1 MSEARKKRFQNL
13 SFQRLLPNL
22 ATVMAMCVGL
32 TSIRFALQ
40 GNFKMAAAAIFVAGI
55 LDAMDGRL
63 ARLLGAESE
72 FGAELDSLSDF
83 VSFGVAPALVLYIF
97 SLNHWQGFGWA
108 TCLFFS
114 VCMGLRL
121 ARFNISSRQ
130 PERPIWSGRFFTG
143 VPAPAGAMIALFPL
157 TLSFAF
163 QAPFFKSPFLSSFF
177 IVLAGS
183 LMVSRLPTLSF
194 KTVNI
199 PRTFLFPL
207 LVVFGLAFAALFSAP
222 WEVLSIIIFGYL
234 VTIPIS
240 FFSFKKFISTH
251 VQSDDFSMESGDKK
265 TEIDQKNQKVSTKNE
280 TL

>member
-1 MSEARKKRFQNL
+1 MIQAKKNRFQKL

-22 ATVMAMCVGL
+22 ATVMATCVGL

-40 GNFKMAAAAIFVAGI
+40 GNFHMAAAAIFFAGL

-83 VSFGVAPALVLYIF
+83 VSFGVAPALIIYIF
-97 SLNHWQGFGWA
+97 ALHQWEGYGWA

-130 PERPIWSGRFFTG
+130 PERPIWSGKFFTG
-143 VPAPAGAMIALFPL
+143 VPAPAGAMIALYPL
-157 TLSFAF
+157 TLFLAF
-163 QAPFFKSPFLSSFF
+163 DWIFLKNPVLSAFFVL
-177 IVLAGS
+177 LAGI

-194 KTVNI
+194 KTVSV
-199 PRTFLFPL
+199 PRVFLFPL
-207 LVVFGLAFAALFSAP
+207 LVVFGLTIVALFSAT
-222 WEVLSIIIFGYL
+222 WETLSFITLGYL
-234 VTIPIS
+234 ITIPVG
-240 FFSFKKFISTH
+240 FFAFKKFITEHADLSKEEVTD
-251 VQSDDFSMESGDKK
+251 SESA
-265 TEIDQKNQKVSTKNE
+265 SS
-280 TL
+280 

>member
-1 MSEARKKRFQNL
+1 MVTEPKKRFQKL

-22 ATVMAMCVGL
+22 ATVMATCVGL

-40 GNFKMAAAAIFVAGI
+40 GKFHLAVSAIFIAGL

-83 VSFGVAPALVLYIF
+83 VSFGVAPPLILYIF
-97 SLNHWQGFGWA
+97 SLQEWDGYGWA

-130 PERPIWSGRFFTG
+130 PERPIWSGKFFTG

-157 TLSFAF
+157 TLFLAVESALLKIPALNAF
-163 QAPFFKSPFLSSFF
+163 FV
-177 IVLAGS
+177 VLAGA
-183 LMVSRLPTLSF
+183 LMVSRIPTLSF
-194 KTVNI
+194 KTVSI
-199 PRTFLFPL
+199 SRSFLLPL
-207 LVVFGLAFAALFSAP
+207 LVVVGLAVVALFTAT
-222 WEVLSIIIFGYL
+222 WETLSFMTMGYL
-234 VTIPIS
+234 VSLPIS
-240 FFSFKKFISTH
+240 FFSFKRFIEKHNEQDSEADSLKTD
-251 VQSDDFSMESGDKK
+251 VSDD
-265 TEIDQKNQKVSTKNE
+265 T
-280 TL
+280 

>member
-1 MSEARKKRFQNL
+1 MSHPKTRRFQNL
-13 SFQRLLPNL
+13 SFQRLIPNL

-40 GNFKMAAAAIFVAGI
+40 GNFQLATSAIFIAGI

-83 VSFGVAPALVLYIF
+83 VSFGVAPALVIYIF
-97 SLNHWQGFGWA
+97 SLNHWQGIGWG

-143 VPAPAGAMIALFPL
+143 VPAPAAAMVALFPL
-157 TLSFAF
+157 TLSLAF
-163 QAPFFKSPFLSSFF
+163 DWPLLQNPALSTFFV
-177 IVLAGS
+177 ILAGF

-194 KTVNI
+194 KTVSI
-199 PRTFLFPL
+199 PRTL
-207 LVVFGLAFAALFSAP
+207 LLPVLVIFGLTIAALFSAP
-222 WEVLSIIIFGYL
+222 WETLSLITFAYL
-234 VTIPIS
+234 LTIPVS
-240 FFSFKKFISTH
+240 FVAFRKFLSSYNNPLEEEAPSEEKNPT
-251 VQSDDFSMESGDKK
+251 S
-265 TEIDQKNQKVSTKNE
+265 QK
-280 TL
+280 